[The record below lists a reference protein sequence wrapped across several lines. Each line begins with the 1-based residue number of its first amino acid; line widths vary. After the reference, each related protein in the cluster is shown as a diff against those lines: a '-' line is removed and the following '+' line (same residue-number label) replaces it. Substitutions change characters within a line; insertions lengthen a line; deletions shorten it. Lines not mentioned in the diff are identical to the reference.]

1 MDTFILIVINL
12 SVLIF
17 IISTIR
23 IYHFLKERNENVS
36 FIFLQFKMISY
47 AERYREITK
56 LETGKTGA
64 LFYHWIISINLA
76 LILFILF
83 AFL

>member
-1 MDTFILIVINL
+1 METFIIIVMNL

-17 IISTIR
+17 LITTIR
-23 IYHFLKERNENVS
+23 IYHFLKERNEDVN
-36 FIFLQFKMISY
+36 FIFIEFKMIAY
-47 AERYREITK
+47 AERYKKITK
-56 LETGKTGA
+56 AETGKTGP

-76 LILFILF
+76 LVLFILF